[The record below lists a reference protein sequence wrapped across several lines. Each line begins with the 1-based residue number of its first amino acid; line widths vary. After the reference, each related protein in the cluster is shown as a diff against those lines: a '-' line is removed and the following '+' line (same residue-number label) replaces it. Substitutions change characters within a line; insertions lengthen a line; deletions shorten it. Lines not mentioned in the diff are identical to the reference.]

1 MKGNEKKQD
10 HWYGLGKTR
19 AKQGR
24 HQDNDVTRIIGKAN
38 NKGIGKV
45 KGRSNGKTRVVARA
59 LQWYNKFSKK
69 YKGKNK

>member
-1 MKGNEKKQD
+1 MKKSNNNGMGE
-10 HWYGLGKTR
+10 GR

-59 LQWYNKFSKK
+59 LQ
-69 YKGKNK
+69 